1 MMMSGP
7 SALSECRVAH
17 SFDIELKCEVPMPR
31 MTVELPTD
39 INDLITRIA
48 SEQGIAKTEVVRRAF
63 AILKVAEEEKAN
75 GGMLG
80 MVRKAS
86 DGKLEAVARI
96 IGI

>member
-1 MMMSGP
+1 
-7 SALSECRVAH
+7 
-17 SFDIELKCEVPMPR
+17 MPR

-96 IGI
+96 VGI